1 MSKGS
6 KRRLGDNTQYG
17 INWDKIFLK
26 PKRANPMPDKPC
38 GECKYYEPLHEIS
51 KNLSEGWCK
60 VTSPA
65 GMVLSEET
73 CDKWNPK
80 T

>member
-1 MSKGS
+1 M
-6 KRRLGDNTQYG
+6 
-17 INWDKIFLK
+17 
-26 PKRANPMPDKPC
+26 KRAKKLPETPC
-38 GECKYYEPLHEIS
+38 GECKFYEPIHQITP
-51 KNLSEGWCK
+51 KLSEGWCR

-73 CDKWNPK
+73 CEKWNPK

>member
-1 MSKGS
+1 
-6 KRRLGDNTQYG
+6 
-17 INWDKIFLK
+17 
-26 PKRANPMPDKPC
+26 MPDKPC

-73 CDKWNPK
+73 CEKWNPK